1 MQLHVLGS
9 AAGGGVPQWNC
20 GCGNCT
26 AAREHRLP
34 QRTQAS
40 LAASADGKA
49 WVLFNVTTDIRSQ
62 LAADP
67 VLVPKSQRDALFEA
81 VFLTD
86 ANVDHCAGLLDFR
99 QAGELHVYSTKT
111 VRDTLLRNEIFAPFA
126 SSPRTWHVVSDEP
139 TDVAGLRITA
149 IPVGGLLPSYAGGA
163 AVRGAATAFLIDD
176 ERVDGERGARVLY
189 APIFADVDGSLSD
202 AAARC
207 DAAFFDGSF
216 WSDDELIKLGL
227 GTRTAAMM
235 GHQPVG
241 GRSGSLES
249 LRACPCP
256 RRFFTHMNNTNPML
270 DPASDAAKQVA
281 DAGFELATD
290 GAAIELLGGVRAR
303 A

>member
-26 AAREHRLP
+26 AARTHRLP

-40 LAASADGKA
+40 LAATADGKA
-49 WVLFNVTTDIRSQ
+49 WVLFNVTTDIRTQ

-67 VLVPKSQRDALFEA
+67 LLAPRSGRDTPLHAI
-81 VFLTD
+81 FLTD

-99 QAGELHVYSTKT
+99 QAGELHIYSTSV
-111 VRDTLLRNEIFAPFA
+111 VRQTLLRNEIFAPFSKA
-126 SSPRTWHVVSDEP
+126 PRAWHVIEDDPV
-139 TDVAGLRITA
+139 DVCGLRVCV
-149 IPVGGLLPSYAGGA
+149 IPVRGLLPSYAGGA
-163 AVRGAATAFLIDD
+163 SMPGAASAFVI
-176 ERVDGERGARVLY
+176 ENRHGACALY
-189 APIFADVDGSLSD
+189 APVFAAVDARLAD

-207 DAAFFDGSF
+207 DVAFFDGSF
-216 WSDDELIKLGL
+216 YSDGELLALGL
-227 GTRTAAMM
+227 GTRTATMM

-241 GRSGSLES
+241 GPDGSLEA

-256 RRFFTHMNNTNPML
+256 RRIYTHVNNTNPML
-270 DPASDAAKQVA
+270 DPSSAEAKRMD
-281 DAGFELATD
+281 DAGFEIASD
-290 GAAIELLGGVRAR
+290 GTVIDLSERVRAR

>member
-26 AAREHRLP
+26 AARAHRLP
-34 QRTQAS
+34 KRTQAS
-40 LAASADGKA
+40 LAATADGKA
-49 WVLFNVTTDIRSQ
+49 WVLFNVTTDVRTQ
-62 LAADP
+62 LAAD
-67 VLVPKSQRDALFEA
+67 SALAPHSARGTPIEA

-99 QAGELHVYSTKT
+99 QAGQFHVYSAQA

-126 SSPRTWHVVSDEP
+126 RTPRVWHVVGDDP
-139 TDVAGLRITA
+139 VDAAGMRVTM
-149 IPVGGLLPSYAGGA
+149 IPVSGLQPSFAGGA
-163 AVRGAATAFLIDD
+163 PMRGAASAFLVDD
-176 ERVDGERGARVLY
+176 GQGASFLY
-189 APIFADVDGSLSD
+189 APIFMEVDERLAG

-207 DAAFFDGSF
+207 DLAFFDGSF
-216 WSDDELIKLGL
+216 WSEDELIELGL

-241 GRSGSLES
+241 GPSGSLEA

-256 RRFFTHMNNTNPML
+256 RRFYTHVNNTNPIL
-270 DPASDAAKQVA
+270 DPSSDEAKQVER
-281 DAGFELATD
+281 AGFEIASD
-290 GAAIELLGGVRAR
+290 GAVIELPGRVRAR

>member
-20 GCGNCT
+20 GCKNCT
-26 AAREHRLP
+26 AARAHRLP

-49 WVLFNVTTDIRSQ
+49 WVLFNVTTDIRAQ

-67 VLVPKSQRDALFEA
+67 LLAPRSARDTPLRAI
-81 VFLTD
+81 FLTD

-99 QAGELHVYSTKT
+99 QAGELAIYSTQA

-126 SSPRTWHVVSDEP
+126 RAPRVWHVIDDEP
-139 TDVAGLRITA
+139 VAISGLRISV

-163 AVRGAATAFLIDD
+163 ATPGAASAFLVEDP
-176 ERVDGERGARVLY
+176 RGTRVLY
-189 APIFADVDGSLSD
+189 APIFASVDVKLAST
-202 AAARC
+202 AARC

-216 WSDDELIKLGL
+216 WSDGELIALGL
-227 GTRTAAMM
+227 GTRSATMM

-241 GRSGSLES
+241 GPGGSLEA

-256 RRFFTHMNNTNPML
+256 RRLYTHVNNTNPML
-270 DPASDAAKQVA
+270 DPASSEAKQLE
-281 DAGFELATD
+281 DAGFGIVSD
-290 GAAIELLGGVRAR
+290 GAVIELPEKVRAG

>member
-40 LAASADGKA
+40 LAAAADGKA

-62 LAADP
+62 LAADAA
-67 VLVPKSQRDALFEA
+67 LAPKSGRDTPRETPIEA
-81 VFLTD
+81 IFLTD

-99 QAGELHVYSTKT
+99 QAGELHVYSTKV

-126 SSPRTWHVVSDEP
+126 RAPRTWHVVGEAP
-139 TDVAGLRITA
+139 TDVAGLRISA
-149 IPVGGLLPSYAGGA
+149 IPVSGLLPSYAGGA
-163 AVRGAATAFLIDD
+163 AVRGAACAYLV
-176 ERVDGERGARVLY
+176 EGEKGARALY
-189 APIFADVDGSLSD
+189 APIFADVDEALAG

-216 WSDDELIKLGL
+216 WSDDELIRLGL

-241 GRSGSLES
+241 GRSGSLAA
-249 LRACPCP
+249 LRTCPCP
-256 RRFFTHMNNTNPML
+256 RRFFTHLNNSNPML
-270 DPASDAAKQVA
+270 DPASDEADQVT
-281 DAGFELATD
+281 DAGFEVAMD
-290 GAAIELLGGVRAR
+290 GAVFELVGGVRAR

>member
-26 AAREHRLP
+26 AARKHRLP

-62 LAADP
+62 LAADAALAP
-67 VLVPKSQRDALFEA
+67 RSGRDTPIEA

-99 QAGELHVYSTKT
+99 QAGELQVYSTKA

-126 SSPRTWHVVSDEP
+126 LAPRTWRVVGDEP
-139 TDVAGLRITA
+139 LDVAGLRIAA
-149 IPVGGLLPSYAGGA
+149 IPVSGSLPSYAGGA
-163 AVRGAATAFLIDD
+163 AVGGAACAYLLEGF
-176 ERVDGERGARVLY
+176 RGARVLY
-189 APIFADVDGSLSD
+189 APIFADVDQALAD

-216 WSDDELIKLGL
+216 WSDDELVKLGL

-241 GRSGSLES
+241 GRSGSLEA

-256 RRFFTHMNNTNPML
+256 RRFFTHVNNTNPML
-270 DPASDAAKQVA
+270 DPSSDEAKQVR
-281 DAGFELATD
+281 DAGFELAAD
-290 GAAIELLGGVRAR
+290 GAAIELSGGVRAR